1 MRKPLSWTF
10 ISLLPL
16 VLAASPGGLAAQERV
31 LTGVVT
37 RAADGRPLVDAVVTL
52 AGKAAGAQT
61 DASGRYSLTIPEGAI
76 RVLVRAIGYKRQELP
91 VAADQTELN
100 VAMVQDVFNLEE
112 VVITGQATETE
123 RRSST
128 TSTAVVDGA
137 DVSQV
142 QSQSLDRALQGRIA
156 GANIQTNSGAPGS
169 GVQVQIRGPHTIIG
183 NAQPLIV
190 VDGVI
195 YSNVTVASGLSTVTA
210 SSSNIG
216 RGNAQDDGTNRLAD
230 INPDDIE
237 SIEVLKSAAAG
248 SIYGSKAANGV
259 VIIHTKRGSTG
270 KLHATLSQ
278 RIGFSEL
285 LRGPD
290 FRVFDTAS
298 AFALFDSALVRSYE
312 VNGKLPAYD
321 HLREFAGNKPLSYES
336 QLDLAGGSA
345 RTRYFISGGWK
356 KDNGIVGN
364 TGAERQT
371 LRANVSQQLNDKL
384 TLDLTTAFVRN
395 DNDKGFTN
403 NDNTGASV
411 TYSLAY
417 IPSFIPLKPVNGVY
431 PTPEIGYFGSNPL
444 QTARLATNN
453 EKVLRYTG
461 GATLTWNAWTT
472 DRQALKLVAAGGGDF
487 FSQKN
492 KIIAPPE
499 LTFEQTLPFPG
510 VITVGNADNQDLNW
524 NLNAVH
530 TFVPVSQSF
539 RATTAAGVQYEDR
552 QLNTSR
558 ITATGILP
566 GQTDVSQG
574 SVVSAPQ
581 EVRTTER
588 TLAFYGQ
595 EQVQALRDRL
605 ILVGS
610 FRAERSSVLGDPNKY
625 WFYPRAS
632 GAYRFPD
639 LLGAGSEV
647 KLRAAY
653 GQTGN
658 LPLFGQKFTSLNG
671 GQTYGGNGG
680 TTVGTTSGAQGIE
693 PERVKEFEAGV
704 DADLWN
710 GRATLQATWARNVTS
725 NLLLSRTPAT
735 SSGFNEE
742 FLNGGSMRNI
752 SVELAAG
759 VVPIQTSSVN
769 WIARATFTSLRN
781 RVLSLAV
788 PGFRPP
794 TAGFGLAFGEFF
806 IQPGHSATQIIGTVG
821 YDSDGNPITKVLG
834 DANPDFRIT
843 LANDVTWKHLAFSM
857 LWDWQQG
864 GAAQNQTLSLYDC
877 NQLAPDQGT
886 PVGIKR
892 ANACLQDGVATPFVQ
907 STTFLKLREV
917 SVFWTLPQRWV
928 QTLFPGA
935 DNARI
940 GVTGRNLLL
949 FTDYFGYDPESS
961 NFGAQ
966 AITRNIDLGPYPSSR
981 NFSFNVTVGF

>member
-1 MRKPLSWTF
+1 MRKIVSWKLLF
-10 ISLLPL
+10 ILPL
-16 VLAASPGGLAAQERV
+16 ILAASPGGLAAQGRI

-37 RAADGRPLVDAVVTL
+37 RAEDGRPLADAVVTL
-52 AGKAAGAQT
+52 AGKQAGAAT
-61 DASGRYSLTIPEGAI
+61 DARGHYSLTIPDSAV
-76 RVLVRAIGYKRQELP
+76 RVLVRAIGYKRQEQP
-91 VAADQTELN
+91 VAVDQTELN
-100 VAMVQDVFNLEE
+100 FSISQDIFNLEE
-112 VVITGQATETE
+112 VVVTGQATETD

-128 TSTAVVDGA
+128 TSTAVVDGS

-142 QSQSLDRALQGRIA
+142 QAQSLDRALQGRIA

-169 GVQVQIRGPHTIIG
+169 GVQVQIRGPHTLIG
-183 NAQPLIV
+183 NAQPLVV

-195 YSNVTVASGLSTVTA
+195 YSNVTVASGLSSVTA
-210 SSSNIG
+210 SSSNVG

-230 INPDDIE
+230 INPNDIE

-259 VIIHTKRGSTG
+259 VVIHTKRGSAG
-270 KLHATLSQ
+270 KMHATLSQ
-278 RIGFSEL
+278 RIGYSSL
-285 LRGPD
+285 LRGPG
-290 FRVFDTAS
+290 FRVFDTAE
-298 AFALFDSALVRSYE
+298 AFALFDSSTVANSL

-321 HLREFAGNKPLSYES
+321 HLKEFAGNKPLSYES
-336 QLDLAGGSA
+336 QMDLSGGNE

-371 LRANVSQQLNDKL
+371 VRANVSQQLNDKL
-384 TLDLTTAFVRN
+384 TIDLTTAFVRN

-403 NDNTGASV
+403 NDNTGASL

-417 IPSFIPLKPVNGVY
+417 IPSFINLKPTNGIY
-431 PTPEIGYFGSNPL
+431 PTPEIGYFGSNPI
-444 QTARLATNN
+444 QTAKLATNN

-461 GATLTWNAWTT
+461 GATLTWNAWTAEH
-472 DRQALKLVAAGGGDF
+472 QALKFVAAAGGDF
-487 FSQKN
+487 FTQKN

-510 VITVGNADNQDLNW
+510 VITVGTADNQDLNW
-524 NLNAVH
+524 NLNAIH
-530 TFVPVSQSF
+530 TLVPVSQSF
-539 RATTAAGVQYEDR
+539 RATTSAGVQYEDR
-552 QLNTSR
+552 QLNTTR
-558 ITATGILP
+558 ISATGILP

-574 SVVSAPQ
+574 SVISAPQ
-581 EVRTTER
+581 EIRSTER

-595 EQVQALRDRL
+595 EQVQMLQDRL

-639 LLGAGSEV
+639 LLGKGSEF

-658 LPLFGQKFTSLNG
+658 QPLFGQKFTSLIG

-680 TTVGTTSGAQGIE
+680 TTVGTSAGDAKIE
-693 PERVKEFEAGV
+693 PERVKEFEAGI

-725 NLLLSRTPAT
+725 NLLLSRTPAN
-735 SSGFNEE
+735 SSGFGEE

-759 VVPIQTSSVN
+759 VVPIQTPNLN

-877 NQLAPDQGT
+877 NELSPDQAT
-886 PVGIKR
+886 AAGIKR

-917 SVFWTLPQRWV
+917 SVYWTLPQRWV
-928 QTLFPGA
+928 HMLFAGA

-961 NFGAQ
+961 NFGSQ
-966 AITRNIDLGPYPSSR
+966 AITRNIDLGPYPPSR